1 MSEDLIFEFGTEELP
16 HSSILEA
23 IEYLKVNLPDVLSG
37 LNIEFDSFELY
48 CGPRRIAIYVTALA
62 ERSKN
67 VEKQVKGPSVD
78 VSYSPDGKP
87 TKALMGF
94 LRANSADES
103 KITISDTEKGKYVF
117 LKKVEEG
124 RPVSG
129 LVPQALSSLV
139 MSIPFTKMMR
149 WGNGDFK
156 FSRPIRWVLV
166 LYGDEL
172 LEVEVGGVRSGRH
185 TFGHRFLSPGPHEV
199 RTASDYLDL
208 LEKNFV
214 IADRDKRAEII
225 RKQVSEIECSYGLK
239 VLLDEDV
246 FEEVIDL
253 VEYPTSVLGSFDAGY
268 LRLPEPVLKSAMMSH
283 QRYFPTFDLMGN
295 LLPKFVFL
303 SNGLPDDVEDTRDGN
318 EKVLLARL
326 DDADFFLEE
335 DMRVDFFSLYDQ
347 LSGLMF
353 HAKLGSIKDKADRLV
368 EISGKLTA
376 IFNNDLDAG
385 ALTLAAHN
393 CKNDLLTSMVREF
406 PDLEGIM
413 GEYYLREQKSET
425 KAARAIFEH
434 YLPRGSSDGFPETH
448 EGAVLALA
456 DKFDSITGLI
466 GIGLVPTGSQD
477 PYALRRKANGIV
489 NIIRKFRLSVSL
501 LQALRIAYDAYLAQ
515 GKKLKDFEK
524 IAGSALEFILQRLER
539 SLKDEGRTHE
549 LVDAIIFS
557 GHDDLVDMLE
567 RLKAAGSFELREF
580 VELIARPFERCNNL
594 SRKWLDIEVDEKK
607 LNEKVEFA
615 LLSACERIERS
626 VADLIK
632 NGNYV
637 EALRE
642 LVKLKE
648 PVDAFFD
655 GVLVMTDEEELRA
668 QRLSILK
675 RCVGIYRRFADFE
688 KINPSLY
695 L

>member
-1 MSEDLIFEFGTEELP
+1 
-16 HSSILEA
+16 
-23 IEYLKVNLPDVLSG
+23 
-37 LNIEFDSFELY
+37 
-48 CGPRRIAIYVTALA
+48 
-62 ERSKN
+62 
-67 VEKQVKGPSVD
+67 
-78 VSYSPDGKP
+78 
-87 TKALMGF
+87 
-94 LRANSADES
+94 
-103 KITISDTEKGKYVF
+103 
-117 LKKVEEG
+117 
-124 RPVSG
+124 
-129 LVPQALSSLV
+129 
-139 MSIPFTKMMR
+139 
-149 WGNGDFK
+149 
-156 FSRPIRWVLV
+156 
-166 LYGDEL
+166 
-172 LEVEVGGVRSGRH
+172 
-185 TFGHRFLSPGPHEV
+185 
-199 RTASDYLDL
+199 
-208 LEKNFV
+208 
-214 IADRDKRAEII
+214 
-225 RKQVSEIECSYGLK
+225 
-239 VLLDEDV
+239 
-246 FEEVIDL
+246 
-253 VEYPTSVLGSFDAGY
+253 
-268 LRLPEPVLKSAMMSH
+268 
-283 QRYFPTFDLMGN
+283 
-295 LLPKFVFL
+295 
-303 SNGLPDDVEDTRDGN
+303 
-318 EKVLLARL
+318 
-326 DDADFFLEE
+326 
-335 DMRVDFFSLYDQ
+335 
-347 LSGLMF
+347 MF
-353 HAKLGSIKDKADRLV
+353 HAKLGSIKDKANRLV

-607 LNEKVEFA
+607 LNEKVELA

>member
-1 MSEDLIFEFGTEELP
+1 MNWGPRSFRTPASF
-16 HSSILEA
+16 A
-23 IEYLKVNLPDVLSG
+23 IEYLKVNLPVVLSD
-37 LNIEFDSFELY
+37 LNIEFGDFKLY
-48 CGPRRIAIYVTALA
+48 CGPRRITINIMNLA
-62 ERSKN
+62 EYSKN

-78 VSYSPDGKP
+78 VSYSPDGKH
-87 TKALMGF
+87 TKALVGF
-94 LRANSADES
+94 LKANQAVEGE
-103 KITISDTEKGKYVF
+103 ITICDTEKGKYVF
-117 LKKVEEG
+117 LKKVEKG
-124 RPVSG
+124 RPVSE

-166 LYGDEL
+166 LYGGRI
-172 LEVEVGGVRSGRH
+172 LEVETGGVRSGRH
-185 TFGHRFLSPGPHEV
+185 TFGHRFRSPDSLKVSNARG
-199 RTASDYLDL
+199 YLDL

-225 RKQVSEIECSYGLK
+225 RKQISEIECSSGLK

-246 FEEVIDL
+246 FEEVIDQ
-253 VEYPTSVLGSFDAGY
+253 VEYPTAVLGSFDAGY
-268 LRLPEPVLKSAMMSH
+268 LRLPEQVLKSAMMSH
-283 QRYFPTFDLMGN
+283 QRYFPTFDLKGN
-295 LLPKFVFL
+295 LLPKFVFV
-303 SNGLPDDVEDTRDGN
+303 SSGLPDGVDEIRDGN
-318 EKVLLARL
+318 DKVLLARL

-335 DMRVDFFSLYDQ
+335 DLREDFYSLYDQ

-353 HAKLGSIKDKADRLV
+353 HEKLGSMKDRVDRLV
-368 EISGKLTA
+368 EISGKLAA
-376 IFNNDLDAG
+376 IFKNDLDKR
-385 ALTLAAHN
+385 ALTLAAQN

-413 GEYYLREQKSET
+413 GEYYLRKQKSEI
-425 KAARAIFEH
+425 KAARTIFEH

-456 DKFDSITGLI
+456 DKFDSIIGLI
-466 GIGLVPTGSQD
+466 GIGLVPSGSQD

-489 NIIRKFRLSVSL
+489 NIISKFRLSIPL
-501 LQALRIAYDAYLAQ
+501 LQAFRIAYDAYLAQ
-515 GKKLKDFEK
+515 GKKLRDFER
-524 IAGSALEFILQRLER
+524 IAGVALEFILQRLER
-539 SLKDEGRTHE
+539 SLKEEGMSYE

-557 GHDDLVDMLE
+557 GHDDIVDLLE
-567 RLKAAGSFELREF
+567 RLKAAGSFELRDF

-594 SRKWLDIEVDEKK
+594 SKDWTGIEVDEKK
-607 LNEKVEFA
+607 LNEKVEIT
-615 LLSACERIERS
+615 LLSACKGIEKS
-626 VADLIK
+626 IVDLIK
-632 NGNYV
+632 NGNHV
-637 EALRE
+637 EALKE
-642 LVKLKE
+642 LAKLKK

-675 RCVGIYRRFADFE
+675 RCVSIYRKFADFE